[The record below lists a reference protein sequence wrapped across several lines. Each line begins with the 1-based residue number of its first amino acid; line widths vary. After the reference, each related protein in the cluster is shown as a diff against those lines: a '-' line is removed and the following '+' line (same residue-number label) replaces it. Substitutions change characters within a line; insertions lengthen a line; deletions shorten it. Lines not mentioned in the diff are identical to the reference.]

1 MLKHLAELEK
11 KIEQQN
17 ASPRTRFVGPST
29 KEVAYAEFYDQVRLR
44 IEAHGTKHFPS
55 FNGNKLYGSLTMVIT
70 IDAFG
75 RVRDV
80 QIAQGSG
87 QPILDH
93 KAVSIVHGSGPF
105 EAFKPDL
112 RKRVDQ
118 IAVVARFTFTREGEI
133 NSEVAAP

>member
-1 MLKHLAELEK
+1 M
-11 KIEQQN
+11 
-17 ASPRTRFVGPST
+17 
-29 KEVAYAEFYDQVRLR
+29 R
-44 IEAHGTKHFPS
+44 IEAHGTKHFPN
-55 FNGNKLYGSLTMVIT
+55 FNGSKLYGSLTMVIT
-70 IDAFG
+70 IDASG

-112 RKRVDQ
+112 RNRVDQ